1 MSTHAAITPTPD
13 SSHAR
18 RLFIGSCMALISTSV
33 AFAVIGDIM
42 GTLKTTFVLT
52 NAQVG
57 QIGGAALWGFTLSI
71 IALGPLCD
79 ALGMRNLLRFAW
91 VCHLAGPL
99 LMITA
104 TGFWSLFA
112 GALILALGNGTV
124 EAACNPLVATVYP
137 DRKTQML
144 NRFHV
149 WFPGGIV
156 IGGLLCFAFGQG
168 GLESYKLRLSLIL
181 IPTLI
186 YGILFMGQQFPV
198 TERVRSGISFGGM
211 IKATL
216 GRPLFLVLFLCMGI
230 TASLELG
237 PNRWI
242 PAILQAGGMH
252 GILVLVWISG
262 LMALL
267 RYYAGP
273 IVHRLSPTGMLVSSA
288 VLSGLGLFWLSYAE
302 TMTQALIAATV
313 FALGV
318 CYFWPTML
326 GVVSERVPR
335 GGALALAL
343 MGGMG
348 MLASGMIASPWL
360 GRIADEN
367 LPARLDNGKA
377 RIVLQRVV
385 DVYTPLAA
393 EAVQPFKSEIQAAV
407 DDAAGLLAKAG
418 TDQPLP
424 GGAANTLRHA
434 VSAAAS
440 APGSKE
446 AGEVVSQVKAVLDP
460 ADNYG
465 GRMAFRRLAPLAAVI
480 VLVFGLLYFNDR
492 RRGGYKVEHLGDHNS
507 AGQ

>member
-1 MSTHAAITPTPD
+1 VSENPTTSAD
-13 SSHAR
+13 HDEIHAR
-18 RLFIGSCMALISTSV
+18 SLFIGSCLALISTSV

-99 LMITA
+99 LMMVA
-104 TGFWSLFA
+104 TGFWTLFT

-156 IGGLLCFAFGQG
+156 IGGLLCFAFGQFG
-168 GLESYKLRLSLIL
+168 WGSYKLRLALIL
-181 IPTLI
+181 IPTVI
-186 YGILFMGQQFPV
+186 YGFLLLGQKFPI
-198 TERVRSGISFGGM
+198 TERVRSGVSFGGM
-211 IKATL
+211 IQATL
-216 GRPLFLVLFLCMGI
+216 GRPLFLILFLCMGI

-262 LMALL
+262 LMAVL
-267 RYYAGP
+267 RFFAGP
-273 IVHRLSPTGMLVSSA
+273 IVHRLSPTGMLVVSA
-288 VLSGLGLFWLSYAE
+288 ILSGLGLFWLSYAE
-302 TMTQALIAATV
+302 TMSQALVAATV

-326 GVVSERVPR
+326 GVVAERVPK

-360 GRIADEN
+360 GKIADIN
-367 LPARLDNGKA
+367 LPDRLDGSKA
-377 RIVLQRVV
+377 AAVLQRVV
-385 DVYTPLAA
+385 EVYTPLAA
-393 EAVQPFKSEIQAAV
+393 NAREPFKKEIQAAI
-407 DDAAGLLAKAG
+407 DDAASTLSHMGPGQAVPVG
-418 TDQPLP
+418 T
-424 GGAANTLRHA
+424 ANALRHA
-434 VSAAAS
+434 VAAS
-440 APGSKE
+440 ASAPDSKE
-446 AGEVVSQVKAVLDP
+446 ATDVVGQVKAVLDP

-480 VLVFGLLYFNDR
+480 VLVFGLIYINDR
-492 RRGGYKVEHLGDHNS
+492 RRGGYKVE
-507 AGQ
+507 QII